1 MAFAFISV
9 WTALSAGARL
19 GTLQDDTPHQIHLA
33 RLHTWLLTINS
44 LLLLVILVRGNL

>member
-1 MAFAFISV
+1 MIRHIKS
-9 WTALSAGARL
+9 
-19 GTLQDDTPHQIHLA
+19 TL